1 MKALKKYLRRERRR
15 YPRHPVCTDVEFCI
29 WDTVTRRPRTDKAKG
44 CLTAVSIKGACLQ
57 TNQLQMGVHHI
68 FMDNDPRGR
77 TVLMIEVPSTTG
89 EPPWRIQ
96 ARIIS
101 YDKCPDHRQYQ
112 FDVRLQFPN
121 ASADEIKNLEQ
132 LIKAQSSAIREE
144 EEA

>member
-1 MKALKKYLRRERRR
+1 MKALKKYMRGERRR

-57 TNQLQMGVHHI
+57 TNQLQMGVHHL
-68 FMDNDPRGR
+68 FLDNDPRGR
-77 TVLMIEVPSTTG
+77 TVLMVEVPSSSG

-101 YDKCPDHRQYQ
+101 YDKYRGNRQYQ
-112 FDVRLQFPN
+112 FDVHLQFVN
-121 ASADEIKNLEQ
+121 ASSAEIKNLEE
-132 LIKAQSSAIREE
+132 LMKAQSSAIREGE
-144 EEA
+144 RD